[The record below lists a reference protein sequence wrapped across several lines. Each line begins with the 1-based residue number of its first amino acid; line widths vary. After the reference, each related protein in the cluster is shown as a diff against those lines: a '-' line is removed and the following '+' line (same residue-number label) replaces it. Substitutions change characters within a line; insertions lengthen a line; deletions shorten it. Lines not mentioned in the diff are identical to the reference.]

1 MTPKLLS
8 THAGRQPA
16 RLIFALL
23 AAAVVLLAQQ
33 PTPANAYPLW
43 TSSMVAGLGEEEV
56 DGPLDLKFDAAGNP
70 YLAIGNV
77 DPPTD
82 LTRWG
87 LLLAEWDG
95 SAWRTS
101 RAYARAVCIGYQQTD
116 LSLAVSADGSR
127 AAISFWESCD
137 ARIAVV
143 LGTKTPEG
151 TWNWAF
157 TELPYAPDPDSH
169 VGPTFFPSAVA
180 FDNSGYLHL
189 RHGLP
194 GLPYLVFAV

>member
-1 MTPKLLS
+1 MTLNLLPTRS
-8 THAGRQPA
+8 RRQLA
-16 RLIFALL
+16 RLVFALL

-101 RAYARAVCIGYQQTD
+101 RAYARAVCIGYQNTD
-116 LSLAVSADGSR
+116 LSLAVSADGTR

-137 ARIAVV
+137 GRIAVL
-143 LGTKTPEG
+143 LGSKTPER
-151 TWNWAF
+151 TWNWQL
-157 TELPYAPDPDSH
+157 TELPYAPDPDI
-169 VGPTFFPSAVA
+169 
-180 FDNSGYLHL
+180 HL
-189 RHGLP
+189 G
-194 GLPYLVFAV
+194 